1 MVYLEPSRKK
11 LGVFIVLTHFL
22 NKSLIA
28 IKSVRKFVH
37 LEQKLSRIQYLLLLG
52 RLNRK
57 FVIANKKKSQFG
69 EFVTIPSIKIPFRK
83 CSLCW

>member
-37 LEQKLSRIQYLLLLG
+37 LEQKLSRIQYENLLLG
-52 RLNRK
+52 RLEPVFYTK
-57 FVIANKKKSQFG
+57 GQKKYLTSYWFV
-69 EFVTIPSIKIPFRK
+69 E
-83 CSLCW
+83 